1 MAYSIWAEPPAG
13 AFKDKLQHEIQRLA
27 NIHKGPSFT
36 PHVTLV
42 GGIWLTSQ
50 QEIIARATAAAKRL
64 KRFTI
69 RLAEPSAGSTYHQ
82 CVYLLCEKD
91 EALVA
96 TAQALREATDVKLE
110 ADYLPHLSLLYASMS
125 KESREAVVAEVT
137 ANFQEGSATALPT
150 PEFSVHSITVWHTPL
165 GDSSC
170 REWSRVADIPLQT

>member
-1 MAYSIWAEPPAG
+1 M
-13 AFKDKLQHEIQRLA
+13 
-27 NIHKGPSFT
+27 
-36 PHVTLV
+36 TLV

-64 KRFTI
+64 KVKHPRSSVLNFWLSLAEVLLLDFKAYTSALHALQRFTI

-125 KESREAVVAEVT
+125 KESRQA
-137 ANFQEGSATALPT
+137 F
-150 PEFSVHSITVWHTPL
+150 
-165 GDSSC
+165 
-170 REWSRVADIPLQT
+170 